1 MLPTSLWARRTAT
14 GLLLAMVALSWSQA
28 LDNAASNATTTTFKR
43 ALSIA
48 ALARTFNGVISV
60 AQGTE
65 IAVQPIGVG
74 VTITLGEI
82 LDPINDLIERFSML
96 ALVASVSLGLQIT
109 LTEIMSSAWLSGL
122 MSVAILTYL
131 VFMWRNPATPAARMA
146 LRVSGTVIFARFLLA
161 VAMLATHWLDVAFLQ
176 ERQEKAV
183 AEITA
188 TTQAIVQLQ
197 DESSSVE
204 VNTNEPDLF
213 DKIDDFLKSSRQAFD
228 INSQLDAL
236 KARVEG
242 SVEELIHLIV
252 IFLLQTLVLPF
263 AALFVSWWGLK
274 QFWRWTRVS
283 N

>member
-1 MLPTSLWARRTAT
+1 MLPTSLWARCTAT

>member
-1 MLPTSLWARRTAT
+1 VLPTSLWARCTAT

-109 LTEIMSSAWLSGL
+109 LTEIVSSAWLSGL

-204 VNTNEPDLF
+204 VNTDEPDLF

-283 N
+283 S

>member
-1 MLPTSLWARRTAT
+1 VLPTSLWARCTAT

-204 VNTNEPDLF
+204 VNTDEPDLF

-283 N
+283 S

>member
-1 MLPTSLWARRTAT
+1 MLPTSLWARCTAT

-74 VTITLGEI
+74 ITITLGEI

-204 VNTNEPDLF
+204 VNTDEPDLF

-283 N
+283 S

>member
-1 MLPTSLWARRTAT
+1 MLPTSLWARCTAT

-109 LTEIMSSAWLSGL
+109 LTEIVSSAWLSGL

-204 VNTNEPDLF
+204 VNTDEPDLF

-236 KARVEG
+236 KAR
-242 SVEELIHLIV
+242 VEELIHLIV

-283 N
+283 S

>member
-1 MLPTSLWARRTAT
+1 MLPTSLWARCTAT

-109 LTEIMSSAWLSGL
+109 LTEIVSSAWLSGL

-204 VNTNEPDLF
+204 VNTDEPDLF

-283 N
+283 S

>member
-1 MLPTSLWARRTAT
+1 
-14 GLLLAMVALSWSQA
+14 MVALSWSQA

-204 VNTNEPDLF
+204 VNTDEPDLF

-283 N
+283 S